1 MQCLWRFDHEK
12 LAWSTASEPGR
23 ITMRMFVLC
32 SLLLVVAGIVAP
44 APAMAQTLTDW
55 TGKTATLT
63 EGVFDS
69 NGLEMHYHTVG
80 EGPLMVMLHGL
91 GGAWFDYRHQIPS
104 LATRYQV
111 AVLTLRGTNMSA
123 KPTGVENYTVA
134 KVAEDIKNLITH
146 LNRDKAIVL
155 GQDSGGFYAW
165 NFAMHYPEM
174 TDRLISIG
182 SYHPAGLIQALV
194 TDPSATAWGWD
205 RVSGRILGQEADGV
219 EEPGARAQRQ
229 RPQRPQDSDEIHAM
243 RLEQRARTLPEAM
256 TNFFRANWPRPP
268 FNSETEGF
276 GYKVGNFPQVQAPT
290 LLFFGEDDSALGATG
305 LNDIW
310 KWVDNAVTLVVIPG
324 IGHGPHDEAPEYVT
338 PRLMDWLV
346 ESDGD

>member
-12 LAWSTASEPGR
+12 LAWSTASQPGR
-23 ITMRMFVLC
+23 IAMRMFGLC

-165 NFAMHYPEM
+165 NFAMH
-174 TDRLISIG
+174 DRSAHQHRLLPSG
-182 SYHPAGLIQALV
+182 GP
-194 TDPSATAWGWD
+194 DPSTGD
-205 RVSGRILGQEADGV
+205 RPLRYSVGLG
-219 EEPGARAQRQ
+219 PCQ
-229 RPQRPQDSDEIHAM
+229 RPYTRP
-243 RLEQRARTLPEAM
+243 RGRRGRRTRGPSA
-256 TNFFRANWPRPP
+256 AAAAA
-268 FNSETEGF
+268 ETAGF
-276 GYKVGNFPQVQAPT
+276 G
-290 LLFFGEDDSALGATG
+290 
-305 LNDIW
+305 
-310 KWVDNAVTLVVIPG
+310 
-324 IGHGPHDEAPEYVT
+324 
-338 PRLMDWLV
+338 
-346 ESDGD
+346 